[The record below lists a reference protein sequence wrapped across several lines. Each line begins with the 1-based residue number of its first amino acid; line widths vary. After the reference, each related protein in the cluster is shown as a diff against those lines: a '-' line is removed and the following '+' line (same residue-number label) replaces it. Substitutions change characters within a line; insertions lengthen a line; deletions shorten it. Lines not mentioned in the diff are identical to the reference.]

1 MARSKFFYR
10 RAKWV
15 LVSLLIGLAYW
26 FTVCLPDPL
35 FNTPTSTILQDRN
48 GHLLAGRIA
57 SDGQWRFPLADSL
70 PEKFVQSII
79 HFEDEYFYQ
88 HPGINPVSFAR
99 AFKQNFKAKRVVSGG
114 STLSMQTIRLA
125 RKGKSRSIGEKL
137 IEVLLALRLELS
149 YSKEEILEL
158 YAANAPFGGNV
169 VGLDAAAWRYYGRN
183 ANQLSWG
190 EMTVL
195 AVLPNQP
202 SLVYPGKNS
211 PRLLEKRNRLL
222 DKLQS
227 RGIFDIQTCELSK
240 DEPLPGAPHGIPGIT
255 PHLLNR
261 AINEGKGGERIRT
274 TIDMELQQNLNL
286 IVKNYH
292 GVLSQNEIHNMAVLI
307 LDVNAG
313 EVMAYTGNSD
323 CPDEDSGRNVDVI
336 MAPRSTGSIL
346 KPFLYSFMLEDG
358 AILPNALIP
367 DIPTRISGYAP
378 KNFDK
383 TYDGAVSASEA
394 LARSLNI
401 PAIRMLQ
408 QYGTEQFYHR
418 LKKLNLR
425 HIDRSPDHYGLSIIL
440 GGAEA
445 SLWDLSSAYA
455 NMARTLNKADLIDE
469 PIFNSDS
476 KVQTLKEGSEIYNPA
491 ALWWTVEAMST
502 LNRPWQESGWNEFR
516 SARKVA
522 WKTGTSFGHRD
533 AWAIGFTP
541 DHLVAVWVGNADGE
555 GRPGLTGLNVAAPVM
570 FKVFKHLPQ
579 GAWFEEPQTHMTSVH
594 VCNESGY
601 LASSICP
608 NPKLLHAPEKAVR
621 TKSCPYHKMVHLDS
635 TEQHQV
641 SSDCYAVAN
650 MKNVPWFI
658 LPPIQEWYYKHKNSG
673 YRTLPKYRSEC
684 KTEGSGNMAII
695 YPKNRSGIFIPRN
708 LDGTKE
714 KVVFEIA
721 HRQPESKVYWHMD
734 DQFIGTTQTEHNL
747 ELAALVGNHTMTVV
761 DEYGEQLSWFFEAL
775 EK

>member
-1 MARSKFFYR
+1 M
-10 RAKWV
+10 
-15 LVSLLIGLAYW
+15 VSLLIGLAYW